1 LIFLRVVVMSAW
13 PSSVT
18 RLATAKVL
26 WETSTK
32 LFSMAYGSTVYPHLD
47 PDESATGWTR
57 ATEWVEVAA
66 DLGWE
71 MPDEE
76 PGGLFSLGLDG
87 VTSVSTGLEAIFFFT
102 RAVETGTV
110 RFADAVDYQKLDMSV
125 EAIVNIVAPSTQIT
139 PARFVSRAL
148 QEHTAATNHA
158 RRFYNASDALVYLK
172 GSYAWEEFEDETYPR
187 GITAWSGLLAP
198 RRLKGFT
205 MFKGIGPYANK
216 VLVLTDASLDVLIA
230 VMDRLASLADDVGRR
245 YADRPAVAEQC
256 LSLMHT
262 QILRCA
268 ELSGSA
274 ANKACAAWHEVR
286 TYVQYTVLKSI
297 MADAVMAVDVEYR
310 TSGYDQVI
318 PLATAVMLVTNA
330 DTAVT
335 MDLVHVYKWIPPTEY
350 DTTRALPIIRDLHM
364 KPRVSGASP
373 NASDESKAIYKEI
386 QAERKVNLVSA
397 FYRQNGVYPPD
408 LVKKKGHP
416 TIAEIIAWPAKDVY
430 RYETLG
436 SQIAN
441 QVKDKTTVYASME
454 EEINGR
460 KDMFNQNYLM
470 WYLANWESVDT
481 CSWLTQFAEGTLPED
496 NYVRVAYKGEAQ
508 KEYSRP
514 FFMLPPKT
522 RTILGEFE
530 GNLSRI
536 ARYYPAVLMGKP
548 SAAQD
553 ALMDTVMDPYTAA
566 NADVPDAVST
576 TYIVMFD
583 VSKWSPKS
591 DGNQVAEYHDFWAG
605 VFGDSRLRS
614 LATIGCKSTILNTT
628 DRVVFS
634 YQNQGADLEGFRGR
648 MGSMYHADLLA
659 TACRRSVKKGY
670 ITGKSNLVVFIDDGA
685 VKIEAVG
692 EGEVAEAN
700 ARAFLEEMKRV
711 YTAGGQEIHTRKVV
725 ISQVGGEILANFY
738 LNGVRVPQGIKAAMK
753 MTPDYTNP
761 VSTLPEHM
769 DSAFAAAQGALK
781 AGTDPFTTYS
791 RYVRNCM
798 WALHKMDRRCLSD
811 MDADKLA
818 VMAITPKSMGGL
830 GIQSVQGLCTTTVTN
845 MTSEGLSML
854 NRAGRYYPKLRAWVT
869 KVVSRPILAREPL
882 AILRDP
888 VRVRTNTP
896 ALVESRLV
904 RYVMDKLTSE
914 VSQFARLLGGVST
927 KALTEHATNVAKAIL
942 ESGTL
947 SVPLINKAWK
957 ATPLCEV
964 ETIIAKFKRS
974 DAIISLIGYKGV
986 GSIRSK
992 NLSDVKKVVAATA
1005 LLLV

>member
-1 LIFLRVVVMSAW
+1 MSDA
-13 PSSVT
+13 V
-18 RLATAKVL
+18 K
-26 WETSTK
+26 
-32 LFSMAYGSTVYPHLD
+32 
-47 PDESATGWTR
+47 
-57 ATEWVEVAA
+57 
-66 DLGWE
+66 
-71 MPDEE
+71 
-76 PGGLFSLGLDG
+76 
-87 VTSVSTGLEAIFFFT
+87 
-102 RAVETGTV
+102 AVE
-110 RFADAVDYQKLDMSV
+110 
-125 EAIVNIVAPSTQIT
+125 
-139 PARFVSRAL
+139 
-148 QEHTAATNHA
+148 
-158 RRFYNASDALVYLK
+158 
-172 GSYAWEEFEDETYPR
+172 DEY
-187 GITAWSGLLAP
+187 
-198 RRLKGFT
+198 K
-205 MFKGIGPYANK
+205 
-216 VLVLTDASLDVLIA
+216 
-230 VMDRLASLADDVGRR
+230 
-245 YADRPAVAEQC
+245 
-256 LSLMHT
+256 
-262 QILRCA
+262 
-268 ELSGSA
+268 
-274 ANKACAAWHEVR
+274 
-286 TYVQYTVLKSI
+286 
-297 MADAVMAVDVEYR
+297 
-310 TSGYDQVI
+310 TSGYDQII
-318 PLATAVMLVTNA
+318 PMQEAIGLVTNP
-330 DTAVT
+330 DTSVT
-335 MDLVHVYKWIPPTEY
+335 MDLVHVYKWMPPTEY
-350 DTTRALPIIRDLHM
+350 DTTKALPIIRDLHM

-373 NASDESKAIYKEI
+373 HATDENKAIYKEI
-386 QAERKVNLVSA
+386 QVERKINLVSA
-397 FYRQNGVYPPD
+397 FYRQNGAYPPD
-408 LVKKKGHP
+408 LAKKKGHP
-416 TIAEIIAWPAKDVY
+416 TIEEITAWPAKNVY
-430 RYETLG
+430 RYESLG
-436 SQIAN
+436 KQVAN

-454 EEINGR
+454 EEVNGR

-470 WYLANWESVDT
+470 WYLANWETVDT
-481 CSWLTQFAEGTLPED
+481 EAWLEQFAEGTLPED

-548 SAAQD
+548 SSAQD

-566 NADVPDAVST
+566 NEDVPDAIST

-605 VFGDSRLRS
+605 VFGDSRLKS
-614 LATIGCKSTILNTT
+614 LAAIGCKSTILNTT

-634 YQNQGADLEGFRGR
+634 YENQGADLEGFRGR

-670 ITGKSNLVVFIDDGA
+670 ISGKSNLVVFIDDGA
-685 VKIEAVG
+685 VKIEALG
-692 EGEVAEAN
+692 EGKVAEGN
-700 ARAFLEEMKRV
+700 ARAFLEEMKLV
-711 YTAGGQEIHTRKVV
+711 YAAGGQEIHTRKVV

-761 VSTLPEHM
+761 VATLPEHM

-798 WALHKMDRRCLSD
+798 WALHKMDRRAIQ
-811 MDADKLA
+811 DADVDKLA

-854 NRAGRYYPKLRAWVT
+854 NRAGRYYPKMRGWVA
-869 KVVSRPILAREPL
+869 KVIGRPILAREPL

-904 RYVMDKLTSE
+904 RYVMDKLTAE
-914 VSQFARLLGGVST
+914 VAQFARLLGGVST

-942 ESGTL
+942 AGGTL
-947 SVPLINKAWK
+947 SIPLINKAWK

-974 DAIISLIGYKGV
+974 DAIISLIGYNGV
-986 GSIRSK
+986 GKIRGK
-992 NLSDVKKVVAATA
+992 NLADVRKVVSACAT
-1005 LLLV
+1005 LLT